1 MGRRPAHPYT
11 GPFGRG
17 RFWNRIVA
25 KGIAAAF
32 RVGSGPPPARSC
44 QALQPQ
50 QIELDVDVPDVKRAL
65 ERAAEVIC
73 RAHGLD
79 PAPVFRA
86 LWRREQIGST
96 AIGHGVALPHA
107 RISGIAKPLM
117 LFMRPKYAIEFGAPD
132 SRLVT
137 RIWVILVPADGLGT
151 GPSGPP
157 RGDRA
162 GVFGCAPARGSGFG
176 RDRGRCGPR
185 VQRLDATAIGVASR
199 FVRRLG
205 ARVTDRPACSDMRYA
220 LSSPAWASLP
230 PWPC

>member
-1 MGRRPAHPYT
+1 MNFLTAMFRSQRPRVMTDAPATGASMHGTVQSGSVLESNRRE
-11 GPFGRG
+11 G
-17 RFWNRIVA
+17 NRS
-25 KGIAAAF
+25 GIS
-32 RVGSGPPPARSC
+32 RQPGPPPLRSG

-65 ERAAEVIC
+65 ERAAAVIC

-137 RIWVILVPADGLGT
+137 KVWVILVPADG
-151 GPSGPP
+151 
-157 RGDRA
+157 
-162 GVFGCAPARGSGFG
+162 PAQ
-176 RDRGRCGPR
+176 DH
-185 VQRLDATAIGVASR
+185 LDLLAAI
-199 FVRRLG
+199 
-205 ARVTDRPACSDMRYA
+205 ARACSDVHLREELDSAATADDAARVFSDWTQRQY
-220 LSSPAWASLP
+220 S
-230 PWPC
+230 C

>member
-1 MGRRPAHPYT
+1 MNFLAAMLRSQRPRVMTDEPSTGAPVREAVQSRSVPVSTRREGDCSSNSHQ
-11 GPFGRG
+11 
-17 RFWNRIVA
+17 
-25 KGIAAAF
+25 
-32 RVGSGPPPARSC
+32 SGPPPARSC

-50 QIELDVDVPDVKRAL
+50 QIELDVDIPDVKRAL

-132 SRLVT
+132 GRLVT
-137 RIWVILVPADGLGT
+137 RIWVILVPADG
-151 GPSGPP
+151 
-157 RGDRA
+157 
-162 GVFGCAPARGSGFG
+162 PAQ
-176 RDRGRCGPR
+176 DH
-185 VQRLDATAIGVASR
+185 LDLLAAVAR
-199 FVRRLG
+199 
-205 ARVTDRPACSDMRYA
+205 ACSDVRLREQLDSA
-220 LSSPAWASLP
+220 ATADDAARVFGDWTSRQLA
-230 PWPC
+230 